1 VTAQQPLDVGRTAAG
16 QKLLHM
22 ETLLMLTVA
31 ENGKQCPA
39 GQSLVQSSCGC
50 CGQEEFFAKDNF
62 NSETSSLHWNSKLRN
77 VWGKTVKKQ

>member
-1 VTAQQPLDVGRTAAG
+1 VTAQQQLDVGRTAAG

-50 CGQEEFFAKDNF
+50 CGQEEFFAIPKGQF
-62 NSETSSLHWNSKLRN
+62 QFRN
-77 VWGKTVKKQ
+77 VIPALEL